1 MNKEDFYSLKPRQII
16 YLRFSDAW
24 SGIDSEKLRP
34 FRVGR
39 RSHSKKYNVDSL
51 KLERLETMA
60 DERQQGFKL
69 APYVLR
75 CRGRCVSLSHGDMAC
90 SLRGFSLVPGELQ
103 SSPSKVWTA

>member
-1 MNKEDFYSLKPRQII
+1 MNKQDFYNLKPKQII
-16 YLRFSDAW
+16 YLRFSDVW
-24 SGIDSEKLRP
+24 SGQQLRP

-60 DERQQGFKL
+60 DNRQKGFKV

-75 CRGRCVSLSHGDMAC
+75 CRGGCVSLSHGDMSC

>member
-24 SGIDSEKLRP
+24 SGQQLRP

-39 RSHSKKYNVDSL
+39 RSHSKKYKVDSL

-60 DERQQGFKL
+60 DNKQKGIKV

-103 SSPSKVWTA
+103 SSPSKVFTS

>member
-1 MNKEDFYSLKPRQII
+1 MNKENFYDLKPRQII

-24 SGIDSEKLRP
+24 SGEQLRP

-51 KLERLETMA
+51 KLDRLETMA
-60 DERQQGFKL
+60 DNKNKGFKV

-75 CRGRCVSLSHGDMAC
+75 CRGGCVSLSHGDSAC

-103 SSPSKVWTA
+103 SSPSKVFTS

>member
-1 MNKEDFYSLKPRQII
+1 MNKEDFYDLKPRQII

-24 SGIDSEKLRP
+24 SGEQLRP

-39 RSHSKKYNVDSL
+39 RSTSKKYKVDSL

-60 DERQQGFKL
+60 DNKNKGFKV

-75 CRGRCVSLSHGDMAC
+75 CRGGCVTLSHGDMSC

-103 SSPSKVWTA
+103 SSPTKVWKA